1 MTVTAITAYSFSI
14 FIHITAVMVGFGST
28 FALAVATPV
37 ALKLDP
43 RHLPYVHQL
52 SIVLNRFFASP
63 ALLIV
68 IVTGFYQVSEGNFS
82 FGDAW
87 ISATFAIVIALGAIM
102 GAVFMPSAKRLKA
115 LAERDIA
122 AARRRRRDD
131 VRRVSGEVADREHL
145 RPDHRAAARRGRLP
159 DGRQA
164 GHVTTY
170 LFTCRLCCVS
180 WPAGQAAGLAPQL

>member
-1 MTVTAITAYSFSI
+1 MTLAITAYNFSI
-14 FIHITAVMVGFGST
+14 FLHVTAVMVGFGST
-28 FALAVATPV
+28 FALAVATQV

-52 SIVLNRFFASP
+52 SLVLNRFFASP

-68 IVTGFYQVSEGNFS
+68 IVTGFYQVSEGNWS

-122 AARRRRRDD
+122 AAGGGAVTMSAEYQEKSRIENIF
-131 VRRVSGEVADREHL
+131 GPITGLLLVAAVFL
-145 RPDHRAAARRGRLP
+145 MVVKPGM
-159 DGRQA
+159 
-164 GHVTTY
+164 
-170 LFTCRLCCVS
+170 
-180 WPAGQAAGLAPQL
+180 

>member
-1 MTVTAITAYSFSI
+1 MTVTAITAYNFSI
-14 FIHITAVMVGFGST
+14 FIHVSAVMVGFGST

-68 IVTGFYQVSEGNFS
+68 LVTGFYQVSEGNWKFS
-82 FGDAW
+82 QFW

-122 AARRRRRDD
+122 AAGDEP
-131 VRRVSGEVADREHL
+131 VTMSAEYQEKSKIENIFGPITGLLLVAAVFL
-145 RPDHRAAARRGRLP
+145 MTVKPGM
-159 DGRQA
+159 
-164 GHVTTY
+164 
-170 LFTCRLCCVS
+170 
-180 WPAGQAAGLAPQL
+180 